1 MVVVREAVLD
11 DWKAFRDTRLEA
23 LQDAPEAFMSTS
35 QERAGSSDAYWQRR
49 ISRGGTF
56 LAFLPETETRRPAGL
71 AGGYKEDAWLDRA
84 ELVSLWVRPRA
95 RGRGV
100 AKALIAAVAGWATS
114 RNVRFM
120 HLWVTE
126 SNIDARKLYE
136 RCGFSLTGEIQ
147 PLPSNLKI
155 NEIGMIRPL

>member
-23 LQDAPEAFMSTS
+23 LQDAPGAFMSTS

-84 ELVSLWVRPRA
+84 
-95 RGRGV
+95 RGRG
-100 AKALIAAVAGWATS
+100 AAGL
-114 RNVRFM
+114 RR
-120 HLWVTE
+120 
-126 SNIDARKLYE
+126 R
-136 RCGFSLTGEIQ
+136 
-147 PLPSNLKI
+147 
-155 NEIGMIRPL
+155 

>member
-1 MVVVREAVLD
+1 
-11 DWKAFRDTRLEA
+11 
-23 LQDAPEAFMSTS
+23 
-35 QERAGSSDAYWQRR
+35 
-49 ISRGGTF
+49 
-56 LAFLPETETRRPAGL
+56 
-71 AGGYKEDAWLDRA
+71 
-84 ELVSLWVRPRA
+84 
-95 RGRGV
+95 
-100 AKALIAAVAGWATS
+100 
-114 RNVRFM
+114 M